1 MALAGNREI
10 VMTYKTLEARLIAG
24 AIGAEI

>member
-10 VMTYKTLEARLIAG
+10 VLTYKTLEARPIAG
-24 AIGAEI
+24 AIGAKI